1 MTGKPPP
8 MKHEILGAIDQIIR
22 TVDAHAQEMN
32 RRWGHNRLPHVVPIE
47 WTERFVEQKRRWQMA
62 CFECVGSLLPA
73 DLDRV
78 RVQGDAMLRAYAKLE
93 ELALAGGIAPA
104 QPGVWEFEL
113 ADGQRALLVRTDAE
127 MSQVD
132 RPRDVRVWSLE
143 EIARIIERFPE
154 LVLAK
159 QLFPQAEV
167 IQLRTDRKVREL
179 IDDELS
185 EFPFD

>member
-1 MTGKPPP
+1 MSNSPPP
-8 MKHEILGAIDQIIR
+8 MKHEVLGAIDQIIK

-32 RRWGHNRLPHVVPIE
+32 RRWGHNRLPHIVPIE
-47 WTERFVEQKRRWQMA
+47 WTEKFVEQKRRWQMA
-62 CFECVGSLLPA
+62 CFECVGSLMPA
-73 DLDRV
+73 DMERV

-93 ELALAGGIAPA
+93 ELAQVGGMAPA

-113 ADGQRALLVRTDAE
+113 SNGQPVMLVRTDAE

-132 RPRDVRVWSLE
+132 RPPHMRVWSLE
-143 EIARIIERFPE
+143 EVARIIERWPE

-167 IQLRTDRKVREL
+167 IQIRTDRKVREL

-185 EFPFD
+185 DFPF